1 MNVSVLQ
8 DHGIPVNSGYSV
20 SPHHSGVY
28 PVHEALYD
36 VWKRLWNI
44 RVTST
49 EEYPHLRP
57 ARLRRGF
64 IHRGVMVRSF
74 IMRNGRAIKKS
85 NIFSWF
91 FKRCFNPIFLTSCSR
106 FRISVLVQILEWLS
120 LNFFFFL
127 LVNSIRNSP
136 VWTYKSQYAQFIH
149 MNTYEDMNCSNR
161 NRY

>member
-1 MNVSVLQ
+1 MSQ

-36 VWKRLWNI
+36 VWKKLWNI

-64 IHRGVMVRSF
+64 IHRGVMVSDS
-74 IMRNGRAIKKS
+74 ILKHKKNPHAVIHIS
-85 NIFSWF
+85 NVLIE
-91 FKRCFNPIFLTSCSR
+91 CL
-106 FRISVLVQILEWLS
+106 IS
-120 LNFFFFL
+120 
-127 LVNSIRNSP
+127 
-136 VWTYKSQYAQFIH
+136 
-149 MNTYEDMNCSNR
+149 
-161 NRY
+161 